1 MFIKMVFGAIW
12 RQKRKFG
19 LVMLTIILGTS
30 LAQAM
35 LMMMFDVGDKI
46 NQELKTYGANIN
58 VLPKDASLLSDLYGI
73 SAEAEGTQKYL
84 AESAITKLKT
94 MFWAYNIENFAP
106 HLEEKVELSV
116 NGQNQ
121 RQAIINGTW
130 FKKNLSLPTG
140 DSVTTGLIDLKSWW
154 RVEGDWPSDDSE
166 NQAVIGAKLAQ
177 KLNLSVNEK
186 VQVSLNNQIIDYQI
200 TGIAKTGDDAEN
212 QLFVGLSSLQNL
224 TNLTGKVG
232 SIEVSA
238 ITTPDN
244 ELSRRAA
251 INPDL
256 LSVKDWE
263 TWYCTAYVS
272 SISYQIEEVIS
283 NSKAKVL
290 RQVAESEGEILSKTQ
305 LLMILITIL
314 SLISSVLGITSIVT
328 TSMIERSQE
337 IGLIK
342 ALGASN
348 GAIIRR
354 FLTEILI
361 VGLFGGGI
369 GMGLGYLLA
378 QVIGNQVFGVSITLK
393 TEVIPIVIILIFA
406 VTILGSL
413 QAIRMLLALKP
424 AEVLHGR

>member
-35 LMMMFDVGDKI
+35 LMMMLDVGDKI

-73 SAEAEGTQKYL
+73 SIDEKGGKKYL
-84 AESAITKLKT
+84 AESDIPKLKT
-94 MFWAYNIENFAP
+94 IFWAYNIENFAP
-106 HLEEKVELSV
+106 HLEEKVELSA
-116 NGQNQ
+116 NNQ
-121 RQAIINGTW
+121 SQENVVVNGTW
-130 FKKNLSLPTG
+130 FKNNLALPTG
-140 DSVTTGLIDLKSWW
+140 DSVTTGLINLKSWW
-154 RVEGDWPSDDSE
+154 TIDGEWANDAIF
-166 NQAVIGAKLAQ
+166 NQAVIGTKLAQ
-177 KLNLSVNEK
+177 KLGLSVNQT
-186 VQVSLNNQIIDYQI
+186 VQVLVNNQTMSYQI
-200 TGIAKTGDDAEN
+200 TGIAKTGDESEN
-212 QLFVGLSSLQNL
+212 QLFVGLSSLQKL
-224 TNLTGKVG
+224 TNLVGKVE

-244 ELSRRAA
+244 ELARRAA
-251 INPDL
+251 VNPDL

-272 SISYQIEEVIS
+272 SISYQIEEVIG

-290 RQVAESEGEILSKTQ
+290 RQVAESEGEILNKTQ
-305 LLMILITIL
+305 LLMVLITVL
-314 SLISSVLGITSIVT
+314 SLLSSVLGITSIVT

-348 GAIIRR
+348 GSIIRR

-361 VGLFGGGI
+361 VGLLGGGI
-369 GMGLGYLLA
+369 GMSFGYLLA
-378 QVIGNQVFGVSITLK
+378 QIIGNQVFGVSIALK
-393 TEVIPIVIILIFA
+393 TEVIPIVIILILA
-406 VTILGSL
+406 VTVLGSL
-413 QAIRMLLALKP
+413 QAIRMLLTLKP